1 MLYPYAIHFSP
12 LVQRRHNIDNIS
24 KKLSASLN
32 IITELDIDANLVNYF
47 YNQFSERKILL
58 QLSAISD
65 LLHLHFTFLTR
76 SYASSD
82 WKAGYFNDISSTDF
96 TKSYFDQALNSFS
109 LKNVTLSC
117 QHFRAIQMFSESAS
131 LGDFCLIIED
141 DSILTSSARVYNL
154 LDQLSDRLDQNIPF
168 FLDISN
174 SLNLSSIYSNKFTS
188 RQTDGFFRAL
198 CGQTRCA
205 SAYVLNYSAAS
216 LISSSSVPPILP
228 IDWHYS
234 YILRFYNILTLWS
247 WDSLFVQGSE
257 SGLFTSN
264 SSSRSS
270 HA

>member
-1 MLYPYAIHFSP
+1 MQTWS
-12 LVQRRHNIDNIS
+12 
-24 KKLSASLN
+24 
-32 IITELDIDANLVNYF
+32 II
-47 YNQFSERKILL
+47 
-58 QLSAISD
+58 
-65 LLHLHFTFLTR
+65 FTINFLKGRFFCSCQQSVIFCTCVTAFLTR

-117 QHFRAIQMFSESAS
+117 NIFVQYKCFPNLLHLEISAV
-131 LGDFCLIIED
+131 LED

-216 LISSSSVPPILP
+216 LISSSSVSLSFPLIGIIHIFCAFIIYLLFGAGIVFLCRVPNPVYSLVIPPL
-228 IDWHYS
+228 
-234 YILRFYNILTLWS
+234 
-247 WDSLFVQGSE
+247 
-257 SGLFTSN
+257 
-264 SSSRSS
+264 RSS